1 MQGVF
6 KGYVGM
12 TREKIIT
19 ELNHRATQKYL
30 VYLALQEIMLDYYED
45 VSSLKFF
52 DLDLKT
58 KHKNIINALKRKSTQ
73 AYSFLQGYENGDATI
88 KQFHEIVTLFE
99 KLHNSIDMGGDV
111 FHKCLNQVED
121 IIKSE
126 QKKL

>member
-1 MQGVF
+1 VQGVF
-6 KGYVGM
+6 KGYGGM
-12 TREKIIT
+12 TREEIIT

-45 VSSLKFF
+45 LSSLKFF

-121 IIKSE
+121 IIKAEE
-126 QKKL
+126 QKL